1 MNSFSAGVTLEP
13 KLVGLTSKTGS
24 AAGAVIQAKIQG
36 AGIADQLMLIDDN
49 NNDMCTTA
57 TVIRYGVLECHVNRE
72 QDYSIGTSVRV
83 KDLNSNN
90 AYECAN
96 DVLSECQY

>member
-1 MNSFSAGVTLEP
+1 MNSFSAGVTFEP
-13 KLVGLTSKTGS
+13 KLIGLTSKTGS

-36 AGIADQLMLIDDN
+36 AGTADQLMLIDDSN
-49 NNDMCTTA
+49 DDMCTTA
-57 TVIRYGVLECHVNRE
+57 TVIRYGVLECHVNSDR
-72 QDYSIGTSVRV
+72 DYSVGTSVRV
-83 KDLNSNN
+83 KDINGDA